1 VVEPTPIEGV
11 VVERATLHNFDE
23 IDRKDIRIGDKV
35 IILRSGDVIPKIV
48 KVLTHER
55 DGSQVPYV
63 RPTLC
68 PVCNSELLDEGAL
81 TKCQN
86 LTCSARVVNAIIY
99 FASKPCLNID
109 GLGDKI
115 VETLYNEGLVKSV
128 IDLYALTLDQLLA
141 LEGFKEK
148 KSQKL
153 LAAIEGSK
161 GCECWRFLNALGME
175 HIGEVASKSLC
186 AHFGLR
192 FDEADKE
199 ALAAY
204 ITWLSTGMPV
214 AMNAKRS
221 CSPLISDQWA
231 EAQERFAALL
241 KKATHANYLSGQKIY
256 ANKCAMC
263 HGTEGQG
270 MDTMPPL
277 WGKNADG
284 KWLAYNAGGGMS
296 KLNKAAAWV
305 QVNMPFGQGGT
316 LSDQEASDVMLFV
329 DAQPRSGFDL
339 KKALL
344 RDAGEGIYNSDIRSE
359 YDSVRSNFKLLGL
372 DIDTVRG
379 DKKIP

>member
-1 VVEPTPIEGV
+1 MPRFYRKFFASLFLFAPALSLYAFDVPAQYPEGELGRMV
-11 VVERATLHNFDE
+11 KLGETIAKETATH
-23 IDRKDIRIGDKV
+23 
-35 IILRSGDVIPKIV
+35 P
-48 KVLTHER
+48 
-55 DGSQVPYV
+55 
-63 RPTLC
+63 
-68 PVCNSELLDEGAL
+68 L
-81 TKCQN
+81 TKQYVGNN
-86 LTCSARVVNAIIY
+86 LNCVNCHLAGSSGKPGTTKSFGTWIGTASALPAYTGRERTIQTLQDRSDNCFMRSMNGKRLPIDSE
-99 FASKPCLNID
+99 ASL
-109 GLGDKI
+109 
-115 VETLYNEGLVKSV
+115 
-128 IDLYALTLDQLLA
+128 
-141 LEGFKEK
+141 
-148 KSQKL
+148 
-153 LAAIEGSK
+153 
-161 GCECWRFLNALGME
+161 
-175 HIGEVASKSLC
+175 
-186 AHFGLR
+186 
-192 FDEADKE
+192 